1 MRIATNNR
9 LAHYQ
14 VEYQE
19 LNEQTAMLRN
29 QLPGLEAQIA
39 QLGNYLSVNG
49 GDRMARSEYAKFRQ
63 RYSSISS
70 AIRRNIVLHF
80 HYCPTHYQTLQR
92 QIAGEANK
100 AMYGRTGTRR
110 SGYYY

>member
-49 GDRMARSEYAKFRQ
+49 GDRMARSEYAKLRQ

-70 AIRRNIVLHF
+70 AIRRNIVRM
-80 HYCPTHYQTLQR
+80 QTLQR